1 MSEPMHPDQTSELDL
16 AEIRRFASG
25 ALGTEAVKARLL
37 ELYDELSGDAARY
50 EVETPKGACQVIR
63 SRMGG
68 LTVFPTR

>member
-1 MSEPMHPDQTSELDL
+1 MIEPTRPTGASELDL
-16 AEIRRFASG
+16 AEIQRFASG

-37 ELYDELSGDAARY
+37 ELYDELSADVARY
-50 EVETPKGACQVIR
+50 EVETPKGSCQVIR

>member
-1 MSEPMHPDQTSELDL
+1 MIEPTRLPEASEPDL

-50 EVETPKGACQVIR
+50 EVETPKGSCQVIR
-63 SRMGG
+63 NRMGG